1 MWNKNWRDEIW
12 GVLDQEW
19 DLIIVGGGITGAGI
33 LQEAV
38 RLGLRALLVEAGDFG
53 SGTSS
58 RSSKM
63 VHGGLR
69 YLKNGQLHLTYES
82 VRERERLMRSA
93 RGLVTPLGFL
103 LANYRSDHTPSWLL
117 GMGLVM
123 YDVIAL
129 KWGHRRYDALDM
141 HELCPFLEEEGL
153 AGGYRYFDAQ
163 TDDARLVL
171 RIIRQAVQEGATAL
185 SYARAVRLLRNQYG
199 QVCGIV
205 LKDEAPNLAGEFEQR
220 AVELKAQVVINATGA
235 WADDLRAQVEGRS
248 RLRKL
253 RGSHLVLPAS
263 RLPLTRAVSFTHP
276 QDQRFV
282 FAFPWEGVTLV
293 GTTDIDHT
301 AAMDEEP
308 VSSEVEVEYLLGA
321 IKSVFPGQEL
331 GRQDIQ
337 ATFAG
342 VRPVIDTGKPD
353 PSKESREHVLWCEK
367 GLLTVAGGKL
377 TTFRLMARDALKAA
391 CAQGLKQRGD
401 KTAGG
406 KKTQSARKEQV
417 LESLPSEALT
427 NLGLN
432 PGWRLRLAGRY
443 GQEALELAACAQPGD
458 FEPAGGVPALWA
470 ELRWAARAEG
480 VVHLDDLLLRR
491 VRLGLLLPQG
501 GLAHMDRIRAT
512 VQAELGWD
520 NSRWEVEQNH
530 YAQLWKQCYYL
541 LG

>member
-12 GVLDQEW
+12 GRLDQEW
-19 DLIIVGGGITGAGI
+19 DLIVVGGGITGAGI

-38 RLGLRALLVEAGDFG
+38 RMGLRTLLVEAGDFG

-69 YLKNGQLHLTYES
+69 YLKNVQLHLTYKS

-103 LANYRSDHTPSWLL
+103 LANYRSDGTPSWLL

-123 YDVIAL
+123 YDLIAL

-141 HELCPFLEEEGL
+141 HELCPLLEQEGL

-171 RIIRQAVQEGATAL
+171 RIIRQAVQEGGTAL
-185 SYARAVRLLRNQYG
+185 SYARAVSLLRNQYG

-205 LKDEAPNLAGEFEQR
+205 LKDEAPNLVGESHER
-220 AVELKAQVVINATGA
+220 MLELKAQVVINATGA
-235 WADDLRAQVEGRS
+235 WADALRAQVEGRS

-253 RGSHLVLPAS
+253 RGSHLVFPVQ

-276 QDQRFV
+276 HDRRFV

-301 AAMDEEP
+301 APLDEEP
-308 VSSEVEVEYLLGA
+308 VINNAEVDYLLGA
-321 IKSVFPGQEL
+321 VQTVFPGQEL

-342 VRPVIDTGKPD
+342 VRPVIGTGKTD

-391 CAQGLKQRGD
+391 CAQGLKQRI
-401 KTAGG
+401 
-406 KKTQSARKEQV
+406 KKTSSSERIQPARKEQV
-417 LESLPSEALT
+417 LESLPVDALP

-458 FEPAGGVPALWA
+458 FEPAAGIPALWA

-480 VVHLDDLLLRR
+480 VIHLDDLLLRR

-501 GLAHMDRIRAT
+501 GLAYMERIRST
-512 VQAELGWD
+512 VQMELGWD
-520 NSRWEVEQNH
+520 HPRWEAEQNR

-541 LG
+541 PG